1 MAAHSASA
9 NLSSIALSSPTFT
22 SSVTPKPMLAI
33 SPRVAADEEFTDV
46 RVAWEL
52 VRVAV
57 PPGPLGILL
66 DASVS
71 SQAVLEGFAAID
83 ADGKRGAVESHGG
96 VLPGSVLVSVNQ
108 YDFVE
113 SNMTFSEIG
122 QVLRE
127 TSHLERELVFK
138 VPVPESTREEE
149 EDAAT
154 LPKSEDEGVSV
165 TATDGGEDGG
175 AWSESELAKELALV
189 SPASVELLPDAQSQT
204 SVDAQS
210 QTSVDEQRLESP
222 PDSSY
227 DHISDSDL
235 PPKIAISPPSST
247 TSSTASATR
256 KGWSLAGFSLP
267 TMPSKLSMPSL
278 PKNLPHLPSLPSIPS
293 LVGITSP
300 FNKGNAS
307 SPNSHKEFP
316 IDDEPTEPEEDEF
329 VTVEAPAGPLGLNLD
344 GGILDHAVV
353 VGFVPLPDGSIGSLE
368 SHGGIRVGAV
378 LVTINGE
385 DVSSATLDEIRVKL
399 GELSGTTRT
408 LVFRLPRARLAKTA
422 SSVSTRT
429 LPVQLQEDLDKRRKM
444 ELALVVKYDRAT
456 IGRKECWFVI
466 DANWMNN
473 WVNFAA
479 RGGPLP
485 GPITNEVLLE
495 PDWKERL
502 EGLVLGRAD
511 TPRKGLTAQK
521 DYRCVTPM
529 VFCLFVELHGMGEAP
544 LLPRFMID
552 IESEHVGNKEVAAI
566 LQEPRLKAAILVNE
580 LRDKCVTSR

>member
-1 MAAHSASA
+1 MTTPPSAATAP
-9 NLSSIALSSPTFT
+9 LSSIALDSPTPSAPFSSP
-22 SSVTPKPMLAI
+22 SAAANPKTMLAG
-33 SPRVAADEEFTDV
+33 EEFADV
-46 RVAWEL
+46 HVSWEL
-52 VRVAV
+52 VRVTV

-66 DASVS
+66 DASVA

-83 ADGKRGAVESHGG
+83 ADNKRGAVETHGG
-96 VLPGSVLVSVNQ
+96 ILPGSVLVSVNQ

-127 TSHLERELVFK
+127 TSHLEREIVFK
-138 VPVPESTREEE
+138 VPMPESTREEE
-149 EDAAT
+149 DAVT
-154 LPKSEDEGVSV
+154 PPKSEDEGVSV
-165 TATDGGEDGG
+165 TATDGDEDGG
-175 AWSESELAKELALV
+175 AWSETELAKELALV
-189 SPASVELLPDAQSQT
+189 SPASVELLADAL
-204 SVDAQS
+204 S

-235 PPKIAISPPSST
+235 PPKITVSPPSST
-247 TSSTASATR
+247 TSSTASVTR

-278 PKNLPHLPSLPSIPS
+278 PKNLPHLPNLPNIPN

-300 FNKGNAS
+300 FNKGNAH
-307 SPNSHKEFP
+307 SPSSHKEFP
-316 IDDEPTEPEEDEF
+316 IDREPTEPEEDKF

-353 VGFVPLPDGSIGSLE
+353 VGFVPLPDGSVGALE
-368 SHGGIRVGAV
+368 SHGGIRLGSV
-378 LVTINGE
+378 LVTINEE

-444 ELALVVKYDRAT
+444 ELALVVKYDKAT

-495 PDWKERL
+495 PNWKERL
-502 EGLVLGRAD
+502 EGLAPGRAD

-552 IESEHVGNKEVAAI
+552 IESEHVGNKEVAVI
-566 LQEPRLKAAILVNE
+566 LQEPRLKAAILANE
-580 LRDKCVTSR
+580 LRDKCVASR